1 MLQIV
6 YRAMLRTQSCALAL
20 ALAIATSARAQ
31 DSCNAP
37 AKDAIVHLAMP
48 GSPFEPVITADG
60 CWLFVTLAG
69 GNNGTGQ
76 GQIAVVH
83 RDAGRLT
90 VVRTVPIKGGPAGA
104 VLTHDG
110 KMLVVADGGYIA
122 FLDAARLISGAG
134 DPVLGYIGSGSTIG
148 FINVNVTADDKV
160 LFAAAERA
168 QAVVVVNLDQVR
180 AGKISDDA
188 VVSKL
193 DVGNAPIAVTL
204 SPDGRYLYTTSEASL
219 PNWKW
224 AEVCEPENAA
234 AAGRGRAGGRGR
246 VPPPEHGQGAI
257 IVFDA
262 ALALTDPAH
271 AAVSRVAAGCGTV
284 RLVLSADGNTA
295 YVTAR
300 ADNTLLA
307 FDAHRL
313 VTDAAHALL
322 GKVEVGVAPVGI
334 AVVDS
339 GAGVVVTNSN
349 RFAGNG
355 GDQQPLTVV
364 DAAKLRAGGKKSVLG
379 EIQAGGFP
387 REMRVSLDA
396 RTLFVT
402 NFTSMTLEMIDLSRA
417 LPKAH

>member
-1 MLQIV
+1 
-6 YRAMLRTQSCALAL
+6 MLRTQSCALAL
-20 ALAIATSARAQ
+20 ALAFAPSARAQ

-48 GSPFEPVITADG
+48 GSPFEPVITPDG

-69 GNNGTGQ
+69 GNTGTGQ

-90 VVRTVPIKGGPAGA
+90 VVRTVPIKGGPTGA

-110 KMLVVADGGYIA
+110 KMLIVADGGYIA

-134 DPVLGYIGSGSTIG
+134 DPVPGYIGSGSTIG
-148 FINVNVTADDKV
+148 FIYANVAADDKV
-160 LFAAAERA
+160 LFVSAERA
-168 QAVVVVNLDQVR
+168 QAVVVVSLDQVR

-188 VVSKL
+188 VVSKP

-219 PNWKW
+219 PDWKW
-224 AEVCEPENAA
+224 PEVCEPENAA
-234 AAGRGRAGGRGR
+234 AVGRGRGGRGR

-257 IVFDA
+257 IV
-262 ALALTDPAH
+262 
-271 AAVSRVAAGCGTV
+271 
-284 RLVLSADGNTA
+284 
-295 YVTAR
+295 
-300 ADNTLLA
+300 

-322 GKVEVGVAPVGI
+322 GKVEVGVAPVGM

-339 GAGVVVTNSN
+339 GARIVVTNSN
-349 RFAGNG
+349 RFAGGWGRSAAADG
-355 GDQQPLTVV
+355 GGRGEAARGRQEVGAGRDSGRRVPARGARV
-364 DAAKLRAGGKKSVLG
+364 DRRAYAVRHQLHVDDAGDDRRLEGAA
-379 EIQAGGFP
+379 E
-387 REMRVSLDA
+387 DA
-396 RTLFVT
+396 LNCSHR
-402 NFTSMTLEMIDLSRA
+402 
-417 LPKAH
+417 

>member
-1 MLQIV
+1 
-6 YRAMLRTQSCALAL
+6 MLRTQSCALVL

-31 DSCNAP
+31 DSCNSP
-37 AKDAIVHLAMP
+37 AKDAIVHLNMP
-48 GSPFEPVITADG
+48 GSPFEPVVSADG

-83 RDAGRLT
+83 RDAGTLSI
-90 VVRTVPIKGGPAGA
+90 VRTVPIKGGPTAA

-110 KMLVVADGGYIA
+110 KMLIVADGGYLA
-122 FLDAARLISGAG
+122 FLDAARLVSGQG
-134 DPVLGYIGSGSTIG
+134 DPVLGYIGNGSPVG
-148 FINVNVTADDKV
+148 FIYVNVTADDKI
-160 LFAAAERA
+160 LFASLERA
-168 QAVVVVNLDQVR
+168 EAVVAVSLDRVR
-180 AGKISDDA
+180 AGKISDEA
-188 VVSKL
+188 VISKL

-219 PNWKW
+219 AAWKW
-224 AEVCEPENAA
+224 PEVCEPENAA
-234 AAGRGRAGGRGR
+234 AAGRGRGRA
-246 VPPPEHGQGAI
+246 VPPPYHGQGAI

-262 ALALTDPAH
+262 ALALTDPSH

-284 RLVLSADGNTA
+284 RLVLSPDGNTA
-295 YVTAR
+295 YVSAR
-300 ADNTLLA
+300 ADNSLLA

-313 VTDAAHALL
+313 VTDTARARL

-339 GAGVVVTNSN
+339 GARIVVTNSN

-355 GDQQPLTVV
+355 GDRQPLTVV

-379 EIQAGGFP
+379 KIPAGGFP
-387 REMRVSLDA
+387 REERVSADGH
-396 RTLFVT
+396 TLFVT
-402 NFTSMTLEMIDLSRA
+402 NFTSMTLEMIDLARA
-417 LPKAH
+417 LPPAR